1 MNYRADIDGLRA
13 IAVLCVVIFHLGVA
27 GFQGGYVGVD
37 VFFVISGFLIT
48 AIIKQGHE
56 NQSFRF
62 ADFYTR
68 RIRRLLPPLIA
79 TVAVTLL
86 GASFILTPED
96 MTPFARS
103 ATAALFSVSNFVF
116 YAESGY
122 WDAAS
127 ELKPLLH
134 TWSLGVE
141 EQFYLFWPALI
152 VGLLSLR
159 KRIPFGASLTLITF
173 AGAALCIG
181 YSTVD
186 PSAAFYL
193 LPFRVFQFSLGA
205 LVIPLS
211 SALTHTVF
219 ARSAWL
225 PSASFWLG
233 LSCIGAS
240 VFFFHEATL
249 FPGWAVLLPTTG
261 TALMLLAGTTRTGLP
276 RTPRAL
282 MENPLSIWLGRV
294 SYSMY
299 LVHWPLIVLYRYYH
313 GVDLHISDQLTLA
326 ATILVATCALH
337 YGIERRFYRRSKNSD
352 EGVSAVSDNQFALR
366 TVGVSVFL
374 AVITA
379 NAWLSKGWTWRFP
392 TIYLSTEQIEAGKQI
407 RFDKAGKA
415 CRLANLTT
423 ASCNMA
429 ADFQILVLGNSSE
442 VDGYNFMSAAY
453 GEDPNVNLILF
464 GNTNRCTSMRGVS
477 ARFVTDNANC
487 QNALATLFEPAFLE
501 RLDIIVY
508 AVNQPY
514 AANKTLFLEMLQTL
528 KKARPAIKI
537 VTFGG
542 YINTVRHCSHY
553 INKTGTT
560 DSCAAPENVSYFADK
575 FLEKPLHKA
584 FYALESYYIDRV
596 ALLCRNRVLET
607 CLTRANDDTP
617 ALYDRVH
624 YSMPFSEMS
633 GRLFAMQHPDLLTE
647 LIDRPTPED

>member
-13 IAVLCVVIFHLGVA
+13 IAVLCVVVFHLGVA

-56 NQSFRF
+56 NESFRYT
-62 ADFYTR
+62 DFYAR

-103 ATAALFSVSNFVF
+103 AAAALFSVSNFVF

-152 VGLLSLR
+152 TWLLTLR

-173 AGAALCIG
+173 AGAALCIV
-181 YSTVD
+181 YSTVN

-205 LVIPLS
+205 LIIPLS

-219 ARSAWL
+219 ARSTWL

-240 VFFFHEATL
+240 VFSFDEATR

-261 TALMLLAGTTRTGLP
+261 TALMLLAGTTRTGLA

-299 LVHWPLIVLYRYYH
+299 LVHWPLIVLYRYHH
-313 GVDLHISDQLTLA
+313 GMQLRISDQLALA

-337 YGIERRFYRRSKNSD
+337 YGIEQRFYRRHKNSD
-352 EGVSAVSDNQFALR
+352 KEVSAVSDKRFALR

-374 AVITA
+374 ALIAA
-379 NAWLSKGWTWRFP
+379 NAWLSNGWVWRFP
-392 TIYLSTEQIEAGKQI
+392 TIHLSTDQIEAGKQT
-407 RFDKAGKA
+407 RFDKVGKA
-415 CRLANLTT
+415 CRLANLTA
-423 ASCNMA
+423 ASCNME
-429 ADFQILVLGNSSE
+429 ADLQIMVLGNSSE

-453 GEDPNVNLILF
+453 GDDSNVNLILF
-464 GNTNRCTSMRGVS
+464 GSTNRCAPMRGVS
-477 ARFVTDNANC
+477 ASFVTDNANC
-487 QNALATLFEPAFLE
+487 QNALATLFEPAFLQQ
-501 RLDIIVY
+501 LDIIVY

-514 AANKTLFLEMLQTL
+514 AANKTLFLQILQTL
-528 KKARPAIKI
+528 KEARPALKI

-542 YINTVRHCSHY
+542 YINTVRHCTYY

-575 FLEKPLHKA
+575 FMEEPLHKA
-584 FYALESYYIDRV
+584 FYNLESYYIDRV

-607 CLTRANDDTP
+607 CRTRTSDDTP

-624 YSMPFSEMS
+624 YSLPFSEMS
-633 GRLFAMQHPDLLTE
+633 GRLFARQHPNLLTE
-647 LIDRPTPED
+647 LIDRPTPKD

>member
-48 AIIKQGHE
+48 AIIKQGQE
-56 NQSFRF
+56 NLSFRF
-62 ADFYTR
+62 TDFYAR

-79 TVAVTLL
+79 TVAFTVL
-86 GASFILTPED
+86 GATFILTPED

-103 ATAALFSVSNFVF
+103 ATAALFSVSNFAF

-152 VGLLSLR
+152 MLLLTLR
-159 KRIPFGASLTLITF
+159 KRVPFGVSLTLITL

-205 LVIPLS
+205 LIIPLS
-211 SALTHTVF
+211 SAQANTAF
-219 ARSAWL
+219 ARSRWL
-225 PSASFWLG
+225 PSVSFWLG

-240 VFFFHEATL
+240 VGSFDEATR

-261 TALMLLAGTTRTGLP
+261 AALILLVGTARTGLP
-276 RTPRAL
+276 RIPRAL
-282 MENPLSIWLGRV
+282 LENSLSLWLGRV

-313 GVDLHISDQLTLA
+313 GLELHIADQLTLA
-326 ATILVATCALH
+326 ASILVATCILH

-352 EGVSAVSDNQFALR
+352 KDVAAISNNQFALR

-374 AVITA
+374 AAITA
-379 NAWLSKGWTWRFP
+379 NAWLSNGWAWRFP
-392 TIYLSTEQIEAGKQI
+392 TIHLSTEQIEAGKQK
-407 RFDKAGKA
+407 RFNKTVRV
-415 CRLANLTT
+415 CRLANLNA
-423 ASCNMA
+423 ASCDME
-429 ADFQILVLGNSSE
+429 ADIQIVVLGNSSE

-453 GEDPNVNLILF
+453 GEDPDVNLILF
-464 GNTNRCTSMRGVS
+464 GNANRCAPVRGVLS
-477 ARFVTDNANC
+477 GFVTDYANC
-487 QNALATLFEPAFLE
+487 QNVLDKLFEPAFLG

-508 AVNQPY
+508 AANQPY
-514 AANKTLFLEMLQTL
+514 GANKALFLQILQAL
-528 KKARPAIKI
+528 KEARPAIKI

-542 YINTVRHCSHY
+542 YINTVRPCTHY
-553 INKTGTT
+553 VNKTGTS

-575 FLEKPLHKA
+575 IMEKPLHEA
-584 FYALESYYIDRV
+584 FNNLESYYIDRV
-596 ALLCRNRVLET
+596 ALLCRNRALET
-607 CLTRANDDTP
+607 CRTRAHDGTP
-617 ALYDRVH
+617 LLYDRVH
-624 YSMPFSEMS
+624 YSLPFSAMS
-633 GRLFAMQHPDLLTE
+633 GRLFAKQHPLLLTK
-647 LIDRPTPED
+647 LIDRPTPAE

>member
-1 MNYRADIDGLRA
+1 M
-13 IAVLCVVIFHLGVA
+13 LCVVIFHLGVA

-62 ADFYTR
+62 TDFYAK

-152 VGLLSLR
+152 TCLLTWR

-173 AGAALCIG
+173 AGAALCIV
-181 YSTVD
+181 YSTVN

-205 LVIPLS
+205 LIIPLS
-211 SALTHTVF
+211 SALIHTKF
-219 ARSAWL
+219 ARSRWL

-233 LSCIGAS
+233 LSCIAAS
-240 VFFFHEATL
+240 VFSFDDATQ

-261 TALMLLAGTTRTGLP
+261 AALMLLAGTARTGLP
-276 RTPRAL
+276 RAARAL

-313 GVDLHISDQLTLA
+313 GMELYVADQLTLA

-337 YGIERRFYRRSKNSD
+337 YGIERRFYRRGKNSD
-352 EGVSAVSDNQFALR
+352 EKVSTVSDKRFALR

-379 NAWLSKGWTWRFP
+379 NAWLSNGWAWRFS
-392 TIYLSTEQIEAGKQI
+392 TIRLSTEQIEAGKQA
-407 RFDKAGKA
+407 RFEKSGKA
-415 CRLANLTT
+415 CRLANLNA
-423 ASCNMA
+423 ASCNME
-429 ADFQILVLGNSSE
+429 ADVQIVVLGNSSE

-453 GEDPNVNLILF
+453 GEYPNVNLILF
-464 GNTNRCTSMRGVS
+464 GNTNRCAPMRVVS
-477 ARFVTDNANC
+477 ESLVTDNANC
-487 QNALATLFEPAFLE
+487 QNALAALFEPAFLQ

-508 AVNQPY
+508 AANQPY
-514 AANKTLFLEMLQTL
+514 AENKMQFLQILQML
-528 KKARPAIKI
+528 KEARPALQI
-537 VTFGG
+537 VTLGG
-542 YINTVRHCSHY
+542 YINTIRPCSHY

-560 DSCAAPENVSYFADK
+560 DSCAVPENVSYFGDTYT
-575 FLEKPLHKA
+575 EQPLHKA
-584 FYALESYYIDRV
+584 FYSLESYYIDRV
-596 ALLCRNRVLET
+596 SLLCRNRILET
-607 CLTRANDDTP
+607 CHTRANDDTP

-624 YSMPFSEMS
+624 HSLPFSEMS
-633 GRLFAMQHPDLLTE
+633 GKLFAAQHPNLLTE
-647 LIDRPTPED
+647 LLERPPPQY